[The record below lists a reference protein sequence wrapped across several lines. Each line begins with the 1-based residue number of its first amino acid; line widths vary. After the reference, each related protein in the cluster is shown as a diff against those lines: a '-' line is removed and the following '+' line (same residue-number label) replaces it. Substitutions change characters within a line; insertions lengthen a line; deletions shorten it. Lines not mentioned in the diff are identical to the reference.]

1 MSRTDTGERA
11 GKAELLCIPRSLRD
25 EVALGYHMSL
35 ECLRSS
41 EGSRSQ
47 LAKIGEALMLSN
59 FLLDAGYG
67 RGQIQ
72 VLADAQNAILV
83 VQFGGQR
90 SGRWSAA
97 DAAAWKPMAKLL
109 TLLDDQLARAP
120 SSQLLRAIRRYEA
133 ATGAAFESMHDDRS
147 LDIAA

>member
-1 MSRTDTGERA
+1 MAKRDTGARA

-35 ECLRSS
+35 ACLRST
-41 EGSRSQ
+41 EGSRAQ

-67 RGQIQ
+67 RGQVQ
-72 VLADAQNAILV
+72 VLADAQNAILA

-97 DAAAWKPMAKLL
+97 DSAAWTPMAKLL

-133 ATGAAFESMHDDRS
+133 ATGATFESTHDDRA
-147 LDIAA
+147 LGIAA